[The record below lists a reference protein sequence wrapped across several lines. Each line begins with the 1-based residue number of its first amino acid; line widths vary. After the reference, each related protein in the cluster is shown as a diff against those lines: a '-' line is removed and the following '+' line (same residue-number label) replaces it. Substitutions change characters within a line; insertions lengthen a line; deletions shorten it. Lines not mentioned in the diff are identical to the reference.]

1 LSSNGDFF
9 TLDKIKNLIK
19 IFALFNF
26 VNFSIKGKTMAPFAL
41 ELEKTKSEI
50 SLVMIE
56 PALNA
61 FGSMLLISKGEDDP
75 GIHEWVAKTRAAM
88 SAEERFRHKLV
99 TIGFHYSI
107 LPQIPG
113 QTFEAY
119 IASLESTP
127 PSMLRQNLLDSY
139 AQICLTAESQ
149 KDIGKPVDWD
159 EVLTSA
165 ANYVSFLKHR
175 FGEELTDEQMEMRAY
190 EYVIDPAALKQ
201 LVTGHIRW
209 FWKNHLH
216 TEWMRVLPMLEES
229 ARAFNQIDV
238 SRMTREELVQF
249 VTGKEIEELK
259 WADELKT
266 SKNVIFV
273 PNPHIGP
280 YIRGTRMGDNFYIYF
295 GARLPEG
302 SEVQIPELD
311 RAEIVARLS
320 ALADDTRLNI
330 LQMIAKNGQMR
341 AQEVMEAIN
350 LSQPSIS
357 RYLTQLT
364 ATGYLQER
372 RESGTK
378 VYMLN
383 KDRIKKTLK
392 AVHTFL
398 LGHPS

>member
-1 LSSNGDFF
+1 
-9 TLDKIKNLIK
+9 
-19 IFALFNF
+19 
-26 VNFSIKGKTMAPFAL
+26 MAPFAL
-41 ELEKTKSEI
+41 ELEKTKSKT

-119 IASLESTP
+119 IASLESIP

-139 AQICLTAESQ
+139 AQICLTSESQ

-159 EVLTSA
+159 EVLASA
-165 ANYVSFLKHR
+165 SKYVSFLKHR
-175 FGEELTDEQMEMRAY
+175 FGEELTDEQMETRAY

-201 LVTGHIRW
+201 LVVGHIRW
-209 FWKNHLH
+209 FWKNHLQA
-216 TEWMRVLPMLEES
+216 EWKRVLPMLEES

-238 SRMTREELVQF
+238 SKMTRVELVQF
-249 VTGKEIEELK
+249 VTGKDVSEWKWGEELK
-259 WADELKT
+259 SAREF
-266 SKNVIFV
+266 IFI
-273 PNPHIGP
+273 PNAHLGP
-280 YIRGTRMGDNFYIYF
+280 YIRGARVGDNFYIYF

-302 SEVQIPELD
+302 SNVHIPELD

-330 LQMIAKNGQMR
+330 LQMIAENGQMR
-341 AQEVMEAIN
+341 AQEIMETIN
-350 LSQPSIS
+350 LSQPSVS

-372 RESGTK
+372 RESGAK
-378 VYMLN
+378 VYILN
-383 KDRIKKTLK
+383 KDRIEKTLK

-398 LGHPS
+398 LGRTP